1 VRKKDGAYWMYGT
14 PWHGE
19 AKFGAPQSVKVD
31 RIYFI
36 QHGAANSARPLAGA
50 EPVQHLLTCSFPPYW
65 DSEGMEFTMDIFSD
79 LTAAV
84 PCYELF
90 VKPDMGVIDYIN
102 AHCEASK
109 IKSTDVDLELLVHG
123 SRRKAQGL
131 RAQGARLTAH
141 GARLGKEAEVQP

>member
-1 VRKKDGAYWMYGT
+1 
-14 PWHGE
+14 
-19 AKFGAPQSVKVD
+19 
-31 RIYFI
+31 
-36 QHGAANSARPLAGA
+36 
-50 EPVQHLLTCSFPPYW
+50 
-65 DSEGMEFTMDIFSD
+65 
-79 LTAAV
+79 
-84 PCYELF
+84 
-90 VKPDMGVIDYIN
+90 MGVIDYIN